1 LQVPG
6 FTLVVFPPGAGVP
19 GGLLDLADSGA
30 LRLLATDPSADA
42 GTAPIVIQKS
52 CITIY

>member
-1 LQVPG
+1 M
-6 FTLVVFPPGAGVP
+6 VFPPGAGVP

-42 GTAPIVIQKS
+42 GTAPIIIKKKVTLSFDKIRF
-52 CITIY
+52 